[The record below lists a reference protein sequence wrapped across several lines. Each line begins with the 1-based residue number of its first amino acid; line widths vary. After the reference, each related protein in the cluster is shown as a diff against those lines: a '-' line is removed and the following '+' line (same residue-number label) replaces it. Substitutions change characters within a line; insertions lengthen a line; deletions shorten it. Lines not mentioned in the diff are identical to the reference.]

1 MSFTLGDED
10 RRAVDLLLDRDDSKT
25 NGGDGQVAH
34 GRMKHRVQR
43 VEQILSLLSH
53 MTTGEP
59 PPDLVKKA
67 LRRIEEARITGQ
79 AGQPLERS
87 DDTDRPTA

>member
-10 RRAVDLLLDRDDSKT
+10 RRAVDLLLDRDGSKS
-25 NGGDGQVAH
+25 NGGDGQAAD
-34 GRMKHRVQR
+34 GRMKQRVQR

-67 LRRIEEARITGQ
+67 LSRIEEARITGKP
-79 AGQPLERS
+79 GQLLDRN
-87 DDTDRPTA
+87 TDANRPTA